1 MLVRSDL
8 GMNAG
13 KAASQASHAAL
24 DAYLQ
29 ALALDP
35 TLCEEYKDKHH
46 GIKVCLAVDS
56 LDKLLL
62 AESKAKQLNL
72 PNALIHD
79 LGYTCFEGQLTI
91 TALGIG
97 PVRKDQIK
105 SIVGSMPLFKS

>member
-1 MLVRSDL
+1 
-8 GMNAG
+8 MNSG
-13 KAASQASHAAL
+13 KVASQAGHAFL

-35 TLCEEYKDKHH
+35 NLCLEYKDKHH

-56 LDKLLL
+56 LDKLLS
-62 AESKAKQLNL
+62 AEEKAKQLNL
-72 PNALIHD
+72 PCALIHD
-79 LGYTCFEGQLTI
+79 LGYTCFEGQETI

-105 SIVGSMPLFKS
+105 SIIGSLPLFKS